1 MIGKRQ
7 NLSNKD
13 VKKVRQLDELTTH
26 GLKTVA
32 KLRKIKHYSN
42 MTREQPIYTLLRS
55 EKAPQENYFLKQW
68 DNTPDGEL
76 QERIIH
82 AKVLTAK
89 LGHILTNKHRKT
101 IKTELCRLETTR
113 LTKTERERATTY
125 LINLR
130 KKLENKQKYHSSD
143 HHDQNYYDIKDIEHL
158 FNETVDD
165 YYKPILVRFAF
176 DNNFEEYEIRGDKDK
191 NLSLKEYQTS
201 ITPQLTKLINEKK
214 NSTQEEQKVQ
224 LIIAI
229 IFKYVANPT
238 KKYTIYVK
246 SKQIEMRA
254 GDNTDDI
261 LNKFLESFLENYERE
276 ENILR
281 NGSNNV
287 FDCVVL
293 HLYNFTA

>member
-1 MIGKRQ
+1 M
-7 NLSNKD
+7 
-13 VKKVRQLDELTTH
+13 
-26 GLKTVA
+26 
-32 KLRKIKHYSN
+32 
-42 MTREQPIYTLLRS
+42 
-55 EKAPQENYFLKQW
+55 
-68 DNTPDGEL
+68 
-76 QERIIH
+76 
-82 AKVLTAK
+82 LTAK
-89 LGHILTNKHRKT
+89 LRHILTNKHRKT

-113 LTKTERERATTY
+113 LAKTERERATTY
-125 LINLR
+125 LINLK

-143 HHDQNYYDIKDIEHL
+143 HHDQNNYDIKDIEHL
-158 FNETVDD
+158 FNETIDD

-287 FDCVVL
+287 FDCVDLTLVQFHSIELKRGSSYIPSPKWISDKKATINPQNTKCNYCFVYSIVATLL
-293 HLYNFTA
+293 HEEIIEDPQRI